1 MFPVDSLIQQTA
13 ATATTTAAQGTTA
26 AEIWTGFIIAIATL
40 VSGVSGL
47 LVHFVNSPRIKAV
60 AQLAKTGADKTVEAK
75 QDIATL
81 AKVTY
86 DMLPEESKQITN
98 AQNVRI
104 AALEEKL
111 NQANQAL
118 SALKNQ
124 VK

>member
-1 MFPVDSLIQQTA
+1 LFESLILQAQTQ
-13 ATATTTAAQGTTA
+13 TT

-47 LVHFVNSPRIKAV
+47 IVHYISSPKIKAV
-60 AQLAKTGADKTVEAK
+60 AELAKAGADKTVEAK

-86 DMLPEESKQITN
+86 DMLPEEAAKITD

-104 AALEEKL
+104 AALEQKL
-111 NQANQAL
+111 NDANQEL
-118 SALKNQ
+118 SKLKD
-124 VK
+124 KAPS